1 MLRCNYDPRYLDP
14 KLPIF
19 HRDILSFF
27 VQIKRQLQQK
37 DEQDII
43 LFNNKVNFN
52 IWKTFLYKGMVWKR
66 NYFNK
71 GSPIGEW
78 TISYL

>member
-1 MLRCNYDPRYLDP
+1 M
-14 KLPIF
+14 
-19 HRDILSFF
+19 
-27 VQIKRQLQQK
+27 
-37 DEQDII
+37 I